1 MDVELELIISESNG
15 LEAGYIP
22 EATLDMEI
30 GDVNDF
36 ELEIPL
42 ESWNEEKYEYGNRI
56 YIPDTEYGGL
66 LEDLSVNTKNNE
78 VTWTGYTWRGL
89 LSQKIVEPPE
99 GADHLVLNGELNTV
113 IKQLVGNRFGD
124 LVVVDDEVTDVILNN
139 WQVDRYVTL
148 YAAIMKILDAYGY
161 RLNIAYRQEE
171 YPDTGAVH
179 LRATK
184 VADYSDDIEYS
195 QDGQLYFTVRDY
207 RMGINH
213 LICLGTGQNEER
225 IVLHLYVQKDGSIG
239 TTQYY
244 TGLAERTAVYDY
256 STAEA
261 DKLQEDGMKKLQ
273 ELMNYTSVSVS
284 VADTD
289 LEIGDIIGG
298 YEEVTGIT
306 VKQPVTGKILRIED
320 EKATIEYKVKG
331 AE

>member
-1 MDVELELIISESNG
+1 MDVELELIISDPNG
-15 LEAGYIP
+15 LETGYTP

-36 ELEIPL
+36 ELKIPL
-42 ESWNEEKYEYGNRI
+42 ESWNEEKYGYGNRI
-56 YIPDTEYGGL
+56 YIPNTEYGGL
-66 LEDLSVNTKNNE
+66 LEDLAVNTKNNE

-99 GADHLVLNGELNTV
+99 GQDHLVLNGELNTV

-124 LVVVDDEVTDVILNN
+124 LIVVDDEVTDVFLNN

-148 YAAIMKILDAYGY
+148 YAAIMKILDTYGY
-161 RLNIAYRQEE
+161 RLSIAYKQEE

-179 LRATK
+179 LKAMK

-225 IVLHLYVQKDGSIG
+225 IVLHLYVQKDGSVG

-244 TGLAERTAVYDY
+244 TGLAERAAVYDY

-261 DKLQEDGMKKLQ
+261 DKLQEDGEKKLK

-306 VKQPVTGKILRIED
+306 VKQPVAGKILRIED

>member
-1 MDVELELIISESNG
+1 MDVELELIISDPNG

-22 EATLDMEI
+22 EATIDMEI

-36 ELEIPL
+36 ELKIPL
-42 ESWNEEKYEYGNRI
+42 EVWTEEKYGYGNRI

-99 GADHLVLNGELNTV
+99 GADHLVLSGELNTV

-124 LVVVDDEVTDVILNN
+124 LIVVDDEITDVILNN
-139 WQVDRYVTL
+139 WQVDRCVTL
-148 YAAIMKILDAYGY
+148 YAAVMKILDTYGY
-161 RLNIAYRQEE
+161 RLSIAYKQKE
-171 YPDTGAVH
+171 YPDAGAVH
-179 LRATK
+179 LKATK

-244 TGLAERTAVYDY
+244 TGLAERAAVYDY

-261 DKLQEDGMKKLQ
+261 DKLQEDGEKKLK
-273 ELMNYTSVSVS
+273 ELMNYTSVSIS
-284 VADTD
+284 VADSD
-289 LEIGDIIGG
+289 LELGDIIGG

-306 VKQPVTGKILRIED
+306 VKQPVAGKILRIED